1 MTSAPKVRP
10 GNPSGVQA
18 WVRPAAQPLIT
29 GIQLGQLLKAARNR
43 RKLSQASVASRL
55 GLSQNR
61 ISYLELHPDEI
72 SFKQLLAWCS
82 AVGVELQLGE
92 RSTSIDSNTKKVEW

>member
-1 MTSAPKVRP
+1 MISAPDIQPDARP
-10 GNPSGVQA
+10 GVQA
-18 WVRPAAQPLIT
+18 RVHPAAQPLVT
-29 GIQLGQLLKAARNR
+29 ALQLGQLLKAARNR

-61 ISYLELHPDEI
+61 VSYLELHPDEI

-82 AVGVELQLGE
+82 VVGMALHLGE
-92 RSTSIDSNTKKVEW
+92 RSPLTDSGTKVEW

>member
-1 MTSAPKVRP
+1 MTSAPNVQP
-10 GNPSGVQA
+10 GARQSEHARVQ
-18 WVRPAAQPLIT
+18 PAAQPLVT
-29 GIQLGQLLKAARNR
+29 ALQLGQLLKAARNR
-43 RKLSQASVASRL
+43 RKLSQASVASQL

-82 AVGVELQLGE
+82 AVGMELQLSE
-92 RSTSIDSNTKKVEW
+92 RSAWIDSDRKVAW

>member
-1 MTSAPKVRP
+1 MTSAPKVQPRAR
-10 GNPSGVQA
+10 SSEQ
-18 WVRPAAQPLIT
+18 VRAPPATQPLVT
-29 GIQLGQLLKAARNR
+29 GLQLGQLLKAARNR
-43 RKLSQASVASRL
+43 RKLSQASVAIRL

-82 AVGVELQLGE
+82 VIGIELQLGE
-92 RSTSIDSNTKKVEW
+92 RSALFDSDTKVEW

>member
-1 MTSAPKVRP
+1 MTSAPKVQ
-10 GNPSGVQA
+10 PSARSGEPARVQ
-18 WVRPAAQPLIT
+18 PAAQPLVT
-29 GIQLGQLLKAARNR
+29 ALQLGQLLKAARNR

-61 ISYLELHPDEI
+61 ISYLELHPDEM

-82 AVGVELQLGE
+82 VVGMELQFGE
-92 RSTSIDSNTKKVEW
+92 RRALVDSTTKVEW

>member
-1 MTSAPKVRP
+1 MTSAPKVPNSARP
-10 GNPSGVQA
+10 GAHSRDQ
-18 WVRPAAQPLIT
+18 PAAQPLVT
-29 GIQLGQLLKAARNR
+29 ALQLGQLLKAARNR

-82 AVGVELQLGE
+82 VVGMELHLGE
-92 RSTSIDSNTKKVEW
+92 RSTLTDSDTKVEW

>member
-1 MTSAPKVRP
+1 MTSAPKVPISSRL
-10 GNPSGVQA
+10 GAHSRDQ
-18 WVRPAAQPLIT
+18 PAAQPLVT
-29 GIQLGQLLKAARNR
+29 ALQLGQLLKAARNR

-82 AVGVELQLGE
+82 VVELELHLGE
-92 RSTSIDSNTKKVEW
+92 RSTLTDPDTKVEW